1 MELST
6 VLLVL
11 VLSFLFHLA
20 TQYFFVKKRRF
31 DDFNHRTSH
40 KTIATRSGGI
50 SIFSSL
56 FIFSFV
62 HYLLNIELFD
72 YSLFIP
78 LGILFTIGVYDD
90 LYQAD
95 FKLKFLLQFIVAKI
109 LIDQGFTISNLHG
122 MFGIYEIP
130 WLLSQILTGVTFVI
144 LVNAYNFIDG
154 IDGLAISETIKNL

>member
-1 MELST
+1 M
-6 VLLVL
+6 
-11 VLSFLFHLA
+11 
-20 TQYFFVKKRRF
+20 
-31 DDFNHRTSH
+31 
-40 KTIATRSGGI
+40 
-50 SIFSSL
+50 
-56 FIFSFV
+56 V

-154 IDGLAISETIKNL
+154 IDGLAISETI